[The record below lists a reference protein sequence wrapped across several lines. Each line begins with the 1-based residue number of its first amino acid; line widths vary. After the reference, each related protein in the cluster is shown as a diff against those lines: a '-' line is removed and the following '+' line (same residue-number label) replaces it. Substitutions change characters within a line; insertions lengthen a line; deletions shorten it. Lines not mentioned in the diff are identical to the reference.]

1 MPWRAW
7 RRSSSAPDDLL
18 PDVRGLAGD
27 SASLSAAPA
36 AWRAQRGRCFC
47 CAPCAQGTCP
57 TPVLAPQRAR
67 PRRGAPTAP
76 RGGSGCPND
85 HYAHLEFRGCHNF
98 RMGRC
103 PSRGTGHRP
112 DSALSA
118 ALGAMLPR
126 SQVPLCLRRRTQ
138 ANQYDSRR
146 AVPRQVRARA
156 PRRRPGP
163 SRAWG
168 GYQRRALE
176 ANARLAPVCVNE
188 LIAQVILAMYYYRL
202 VRRSPPHHAQ
212 QLPEAREHGSACRRE
227 GRIWPMSSS
236 ARRAPSL
243 PKVVVPPRFT
253 LRAVV
258 PVADR
263 ASSGRRPRATPRPSA
278 LGGQTRPRACAL
290 RPERAARAA
299 PAPRA
304 QHLRERRPARW
315 GAG

>member
-1 MPWRAW
+1 MGALSRESPEVPWRAW

-118 ALGAMLPR
+118 ALGVMLLR
-126 SQVPLCLRRRTQ
+126 SQVPCACADARERTSMIVDALCPGR
-138 ANQYDSRR
+138 Y
-146 AVPRQVRARA
+146 VPE
-156 PRRRPGP
+156 RPG
-163 SRAWG
+163 G
-168 GYQRRALE
+168 GL
-176 ANARLAPVCVNE
+176 
-188 LIAQVILAMYYYRL
+188 
-202 VRRSPPHHAQ
+202 
-212 QLPEAREHGSACRRE
+212 
-227 GRIWPMSSS
+227 
-236 ARRAPSL
+236 
-243 PKVVVPPRFT
+243 VPP
-253 LRAVV
+253 
-258 PVADR
+258 
-263 ASSGRRPRATPRPSA
+263 A
-278 LGGQTRPRACAL
+278 LGGAASGGPWKPMRAL
-290 RPERAARAA
+290 
-299 PAPRA
+299 
-304 QHLRERRPARW
+304 HLYVSMN
-315 GAG
+315 